1 MTGDILIRGG
11 LVIDGSGRPGE
22 IGDVAVRDGR
32 IAALGR
38 SLPQS
43 GGKVID
49 AAGLAVA
56 PGFIDIKTHS
66 DFTLPINPKAESKV
80 RQGVTT
86 EIVGH
91 CGFSVAPVLPGR
103 LELIR
108 DYLSASAPW
117 LPFCELGFPEYLD
130 SFPATAVNAGM
141 LVGHHTLRLN
151 VMGMDAR
158 APNAAELAQM
168 AALLDEGLA
177 AGALGLS
184 TGLFTPPSSYADRA
198 EIIALCQVVKR
209 HNAAYFTHIRDE
221 SSRVVEAV
229 EEAIDIAR
237 SCGVHVEIVH
247 LKCSGMDNWGKA
259 KRILEMIEAARA
271 EGLAIDCDAYPYA
284 AGSNPLKNL
293 LPQWVQ
299 SGGLE
304 AMLARLALAET
315 RARIGAEIERDG
327 LNNWG
332 RIPSWEC
339 VQISISPHLPQHAGQ
354 TVAAIAAARGRGPI
368 DLVCDYLIEDQGATR
383 VLITSIA
390 EDDIREIVR
399 SPSALVGSDGN
410 CVADYG
416 IVAQGMPHPRFYGT
430 FPRIIGH
437 YVHGERLLPLETAV
451 RKMTGATAAALRLRD
466 RGLLREGYR
475 ADIAIFDPDDFKDR
489 ATYAEPHQYPSGART
504 TVLVNGVVVVEDAR
518 HTGALPGMVLRRG
531 ATARSAE
538 PGPLLGGAEPVEPRA
553 HGLPIGADA
562 AYPSRRDFGLV
573 SVIGYASRNSLN
585 RLAYWNLAE
594 VLINATCRPR
604 FRD

>member
-1 MTGDILIRGG
+1 MSGDILIRGG

-22 IGDVAVRDGR
+22 FGDVAVSGGR
-32 IAALGR
+32 IAAVGR
-38 SLPQS
+38 SLPNGS
-43 GGKVID
+43 AKVID
-49 AAGLAVA
+49 AEGLAVT

-86 EIVGH
+86 EIIGH
-91 CGFSVAPVLPGR
+91 CGFSVAPVLPGK

-117 LPFCELGFPEYLD
+117 LPFREMRFPEYLD
-130 SFPATAVNAGM
+130 TFPATAVNAGM

-151 VMGMDAR
+151 VMGMAAR
-158 APNAAELAQM
+158 TPTGSELAQM
-168 AALLDEGLA
+168 TALLEEALD

-198 EIIALCQVVKR
+198 EIVALCAVLKR

-221 SSRVVEAV
+221 SNRVVESV

-237 SCGVHVEIVH
+237 TCGVHVEIVH
-247 LKCSGMDNWGKA
+247 LKCSGLDNWGKA
-259 KRILEMIEAARA
+259 APILAMIEAARA

-299 SGGLE
+299 SGGLGSD
-304 AMLARLALAET
+304 AGAPRAVRNT
-315 RARIGAEIERDG
+315 RARPRRDRARRAQQLGPHPVLGLRADLDLAASAATRWRDHRRDRGGAR
-327 LNNWG
+327 
-332 RIPSWEC
+332 
-339 VQISISPHLPQHAGQ
+339 LPIRSTA
-354 TVAAIAAARGRGPI
+354 
-368 DLVCDYLIEDQGATR
+368 LCDYLIEDKGATR

-390 EDDIREIVR
+390 EEDIREILR

-437 YVHGERLLPLETAV
+437 YVHEQRLLPLEQAV
-451 RKMTGATAAALRLRD
+451 HKMTGATAAALRLRD
-466 RGLLREGYR
+466 RGLIKEGYR
-475 ADIAIFDPDDFKDR
+475 ADI
-489 ATYAEPHQYPSGART
+489 
-504 TVLVNGVVVVEDAR
+504 
-518 HTGALPGMVLRRG
+518 
-531 ATARSAE
+531 
-538 PGPLLGGAEPVEPRA
+538 
-553 HGLPIGADA
+553 
-562 AYPSRRDFGLV
+562 
-573 SVIGYASRNSLN
+573 
-585 RLAYWNLAE
+585 
-594 VLINATCRPR
+594 
-604 FRD
+604 